1 MRTPRGRSPT
11 HFWVTTYLTLLS
23 KLHSIGFSGNTL
35 HWLSDFLS
43 NRTQRVKI
51 NTTESEFSEVRSGV
65 PQGSVIGPILFSIF
79 VNDIFENMNASFGSL
94 FADDAKIFTK
104 VNTGEDG
111 KKLQD
116 QLDKADLWATSEQM
130 EFNGEK
136 CAVMHCG
143 KKNPRCGYTLG
154 GYKLKE
160 VKHQKDLGI
169 TFSENM
175 GCTEYLNIKIPKDY
189 KTLGII
195 NRTFSFKS
203 IYIMKNLYI
212 GLVRP
217 HLDFCAQV
225 WSPFL
230 RKDIDRAERIQRRA
244 TKMIPNLRSKP
255 YEERLLVLNL
265 TTLEDRRKRGD
276 MIETYKIINGHE
288 NIRSEQL
295 FQRAGTGYSL
305 RRHSQTLFKK
315 RFRLDIRKNFF
326 SNRVVNDW
334 NKLDENT
341 VIASSVNVFKN
352 RYDDLIRVRNESNNE

>member
-1 MRTPRGRSPT
+1 MTENLESRRLLCDEQHGFSFRSKRSSLNNLLSCAELWT
-11 HFWVTTYLTLLS
+11 SWLDDNENFDILYLDFRKAFDTVPHQTLLS

-65 PQGSVIGPILFSIF
+65 PQGSVLGPILFSIF

-160 VKHQKDLGI
+160 VKHQ
-169 TFSENM
+169 
-175 GCTEYLNIKIPKDY
+175 
-189 KTLGII
+189 
-195 NRTFSFKS
+195 
-203 IYIMKNLYI
+203 
-212 GLVRP
+212 
-217 HLDFCAQV
+217 
-225 WSPFL
+225 
-230 RKDIDRAERIQRRA
+230 
-244 TKMIPNLRSKP
+244 
-255 YEERLLVLNL
+255 
-265 TTLEDRRKRGD
+265 
-276 MIETYKIINGHE
+276 
-288 NIRSEQL
+288 
-295 FQRAGTGYSL
+295 
-305 RRHSQTLFKK
+305 
-315 RFRLDIRKNFF
+315 
-326 SNRVVNDW
+326 
-334 NKLDENT
+334 
-341 VIASSVNVFKN
+341 
-352 RYDDLIRVRNESNNE
+352 